1 MQACMHAWNY
11 KITAGL
17 DHAAGTDDTRWKH
30 RDVAGGGVGA
40 GERPGEPS
48 RSFPPTRLAGS
59 VSDAS

>member
-17 DHAAGTDDTRWKH
+17 DHAAGTDDTLWKH
-30 RDVAGGGVGA
+30 SDVAGWGVGA